1 MKNIAKKYCKHVAL
15 AVGLGWCCVGCV
27 NMDLAPLNSASESNV
42 WSSETLAEQ
51 TVTGVYNVLYEG
63 AKDGWVGWFDVWSSM
78 MDLDRNWIGGLD
90 FLFATNS
97 STSDRGSERWW
108 KNYYGGIL
116 RANDVIS
123 NLPSVPGMDEAKASR
138 LVSECRFLRSWWYY
152 RLNIL
157 YGGVPYYTEAIK
169 NTDEAKLA
177 RSTQDQIWD
186 YLIQDLTKCI
196 EDSNL
201 PDKYSSS
208 DANYGHI
215 TKGAAYAL
223 RGKVYM
229 WKKEWQKAADDFEAV
244 KNCGYS
250 LYTADGAN
258 SYKQL
263 FKEENER
270 CDEMIFSL
278 QCSSANNGACANNK
292 NGNYGTRSMPDDGTG
307 TGIGWTNY
315 IINPNFVDSYEN
327 ADGSKFNWDDYIPG
341 YNEMT
346 AEERS
351 VYFLRDDATEEEKAV
366 YADWGADMSKYITP
380 GNEARIKAAYDHR
393 DPRLAMSVITPYST
407 YLGGRAGVPTE
418 YTMRAPYRDVMAPTY
433 DLQTDVASMVYYVNR
448 KFVGEGLEIMTFYSP
463 IDLPLIRYAEVL
475 LNWAEALN
483 ELGDVSGAVEK
494 VNEVRRRAGAQPLNS
509 NAPTT
514 VTGQED
520 MRQRIMNECHWELV
534 GEDVVFFDE
543 IRWRTWKD
551 LKFSKDSQGRT
562 NGMRQ
567 VWGTPTYQYTWGGD
581 NYWVLPI
588 PAREIEMNPNMVQNE
603 GYQ

>member
-1 MKNIAKKYCKHVAL
+1 MKNIAKKYYKHVAL
-15 AVGLGWCCVGCV
+15 AIGFGWCCAGCV

-78 MDLDRNWIGGLD
+78 MDLDRNWISGLD

-116 RANDVIS
+116 RANDVIA
-123 NLPSVPGMDEAKASR
+123 NLPSVPGMDKAKASR

-157 YGGVPYYTEAIK
+157 YGGVPYYADAIK
-169 NTDEAKLA
+169 NTNEAKLA

-186 YLIQDLTKCI
+186 YLIEDLTKCI
-196 EDSNL
+196 DDPNL

-208 DANYGHI
+208 DSNYGHI

-229 WKKEWQKAADDFEAV
+229 WKKEWQKAADDFAAV

-250 LYTADGAN
+250 LYTADGAD

-263 FKEENER
+263 FKEANER

-366 YADWGADMSKYITP
+366 YAEWGADMSKYITP

-418 YTMRAPYRDVMAPTY
+418 YTMRAPYRNVMAPTY

-448 KFVGEGLEIMTFYSP
+448 KFVGEGMEIMTFYSP

-514 VTGQED
+514 VTGQDD

-551 LKFSKDSQGRT
+551 LKFSEDSQGRT

-567 VWGTPTYQYTWGGD
+567 VWGTPTYQYKWGGD

-588 PAREIEMNPNMVQNE
+588 PAREIQMNPNMTQNE